1 MIDILDR
8 VFKIDCGIRHPW
20 NDFQPAISYGSKI
33 AHSEFPWH
41 VALYKQNS
49 ANENVLYICG
59 GTILHPRVIL
69 TAAHCL
75 YSEDY
80 FQIENATFTVVAG
93 KYDVSWE
100 HTDPGEQRLK
110 VVDIKFP
117 NTFIGY
123 RNRYADDIALLELNT
138 TIKFNSAIMPVC
150 IDWSLEYLID
160 LPTVGTVVGW
170 GWTENDTLSNELR
183 GANLKVTEF
192 AECRARISKHFSDFI
207 TSDKFCAGLDNGTSV
222 QLGDSGGGLT
232 FPQNTKDYKV
242 KYYLFGIVSIKQ
254 TTQDAIATFT
264 DIRKH
269 YHWLNTALL
278 SMMVQCKEVSS
289 NTMNLECFHGN
300 SKVDCGRP
308 MLEGTE
314 LRAKCKDAYRP
325 EDPSKAF
332 NKTHC
337 LSNGSWVNEL
347 YKCVPV
353 QCKGVY
359 SNEMDLE
366 CFHGNSKVDCGQ
378 PMLVGTELRA
388 KCKYTYQ
395 PEDPS
400 KAFHKTQCLPN
411 GSWGNELY
419 KCVPVQCKGVSSNE
433 MDLEC
438 FHGNSKV
445 DCGQPMLVG
454 TELRAKC
461 KYTYQPEDP
470 SKAFHKTQ
478 CLPNGSW
485 GNELYKCVPVQ
496 CKGVSSNEMDLECFY
511 GNSKVDCG
519 QPMLVGTELRAKC
532 KYTYQPEDPSRVFH
546 KTQCLPNGSWSNEL
560 YKCVPVT
567 CHGYTSTAKDL
578 KCFYYNSEVDCG
590 HPVRVGT
597 VLKAKC
603 KDTHQPEDPLKNHH
617 QTECLSSGSW
627 SMDIRIHKCIPIKCH
642 GYTSTA
648 KDLKCF
654 YQNSEVD
661 CGHPVRVG
669 TVLKAKCKDTHR
681 PEDPLINLHQTECL
695 PSGSWSMD
703 IRIHRC
709 IPNKVCPGYTSTAK
723 DLKCFYKNSKVSC
736 RYPVRV
742 GTVLKAK
749 CKDTHRPL
757 NPFINLHQTK
767 CLSSGR
773 WSMDIRIHKCIL
785 KKKHFF

>member
-1 MIDILDR
+1 MFSIL
-8 VFKIDCGIRHPW
+8 IISILCGSIAANPQDCGIRHPW

-300 SKVDCGRP
+300 SKVDCGQPMLVGTELRAKCKYTYQPEDPSKAFHKTQCLPNGSWGNELYKCVPVQCKEVSSNTMNLECFHGNSKVDCGRP

-353 QCKGVY
+353 QCKGV
-359 SNEMDLE
+359 
-366 CFHGNSKVDCGQ
+366 
-378 PMLVGTELRA
+378 
-388 KCKYTYQ
+388 
-395 PEDPS
+395 
-400 KAFHKTQCLPN
+400 
-411 GSWGNELY
+411 
-419 KCVPVQCKGVSSNE
+419 
-433 MDLEC
+433 
-438 FHGNSKV
+438 
-445 DCGQPMLVG
+445 
-454 TELRAKC
+454 
-461 KYTYQPEDP
+461 
-470 SKAFHKTQ
+470 
-478 CLPNGSW
+478 
-485 GNELYKCVPVQ
+485 
-496 CKGVSSNEMDLECFY
+496 SSNEMDLECFY

-519 QPMLVGTELRAKC
+519 QPMLVGTELRAKFQC
-532 KYTYQPEDPSRVFH
+532 KRVSSNTMDLECFH
-546 KTQCLPNGSWSNEL
+546 GNSKVDCGQSMLVGTEL
-560 YKCVPVT
+560 RSKLT